1 MTYDNAGT
9 SPINLGS
16 NKSLIGIGTSGVI
29 RGKGL
34 RIANG
39 AKNIIIQNVH
49 ITELNP
55 QYIWG
60 GDAITLDGA
69 DLVWV
74 DHVKA
79 CNLIAISSECLSNS
93 NFHRSLSSADRCSSP
108 ATAPR
113 TE

>member
-1 MTYDNAGT
+1 M
-9 SPINLGS
+9 
-16 NKSLIGIGTSGVI
+16 I

-39 AKNIIIQNVH
+39 SQNVIIQNIH

-69 DLVWV
+69 DLIWV
-74 DHVKA
+74 DHVKV
-79 CNLIAISSECLSNS
+79 S
-93 NFHRSLSSADRCSSP
+93 CS
-108 ATAPR
+108 
-113 TE
+113 